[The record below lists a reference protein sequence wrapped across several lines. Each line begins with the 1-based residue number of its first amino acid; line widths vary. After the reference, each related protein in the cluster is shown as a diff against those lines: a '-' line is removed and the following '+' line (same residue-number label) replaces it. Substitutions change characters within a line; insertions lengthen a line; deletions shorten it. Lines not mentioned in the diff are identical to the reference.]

1 MDEEKKGLVMFFS
14 HAIMP
19 YALITTIHPSID
31 W

>member
-1 MDEEKKGLVMFFS
+1 MDEKKGLVLFFS

-31 W
+31 WQ